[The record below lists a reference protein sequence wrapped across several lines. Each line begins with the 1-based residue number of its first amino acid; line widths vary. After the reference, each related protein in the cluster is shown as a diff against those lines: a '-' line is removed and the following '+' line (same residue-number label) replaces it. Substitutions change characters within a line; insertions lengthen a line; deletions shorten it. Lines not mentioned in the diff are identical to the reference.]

1 MVETVNCPKCD
12 GVLHPEDDRYALIYT
27 CEPCGIQ
34 VLDYKTKIKGGC
46 MEIVL
51 EVLDEIADI
60 VTSLREPL
68 GVEVFTFYLWKS
80 RARGDCRE
88 DSDIDIWMEVSDSE
102 ADRVDELNRQ
112 LVENPLP
119 WHEHEG
125 KRVVWDFRFS
135 VGVPASPYYSYQSLR
150 KLRARHRSS

>member
-1 MVETVNCPKCD
+1 
-12 GVLHPEDDRYALIYT
+12 
-27 CEPCGIQ
+27 
-34 VLDYKTKIKGGC
+34 

-68 GVEVFTFYLWKS
+68 SVKFLTLTFYLWKS

-88 DSDIDIWMEVSDSE
+88 DSDIDIWIEVSE
-102 ADRVDELNRQ
+102 RETDRIDELNRQ

-119 WHEHEG
+119 WHEHKG
-125 KRVVWDFRFS
+125 KRVVWDFRYG
-135 VGVPASPYYSYQSLR
+135 VGRPASPCYSYQSLR
-150 KLRARHRSS
+150 KLRARLLSS